1 MVGNGRHLTRD
12 DDLMDQG
19 NPGDIATSLLVIVN
33 WNSLFFHY
41 DRKWVAHMHNS
52 FCFHTA
58 NPHRYSTLHRIKGIQ
73 SGRWDA
79 NWTRQLLL
87 LIDTTTVWRLFHS
100 VVLSISKGIF
110 IFCTAMKI
118 LKKYLRHFT
127 VYRSIKRYF
136 IFECSF
142 YRKAFLELV
151 FSQQTIILVTL
162 LMILNYFSVCT
173 NIVLNVHFAL
183 VLLRSD
189 YKSL

>member
-1 MVGNGRHLTRD
+1 LSHCKCARGIGWPLKTGMVGNGRHLTRD

-110 IFCTAMKI
+110 IFCTA
-118 LKKYLRHFT
+118 
-127 VYRSIKRYF
+127 IKRSFKKKMYLSIGRF
-136 IFECSF
+136 I
-142 YRKAFLELV
+142 
-151 FSQQTIILVTL
+151 VTYL
-162 LMILNYFSVCT
+162 IN
-173 NIVLNVHFAL
+173 
-183 VLLRSD
+183 
-189 YKSL
+189 